1 MTACRECRPYR
12 PVHIEWSLGYR
23 QMMDDP
29 YDGAELS
36 VTASL
41 SGGTLRVGVVGDVDL
56 ASAPRL
62 EAMLDLA
69 RLDGVYRLELD
80 LSGVTF
86 FSCAG
91 IAAVHGAH
99 RDGLRLLLVAAAPSV
114 NRMLAL
120 FPASGRQLEAA

>member
-1 MTACRECRPYR
+1 M
-12 PVHIEWSLGYR
+12 V
-23 QMMDDP
+23 DP
-29 YDGAELS
+29 YDGAELC
-36 VTASL
+36 VTAWL
-41 SGGTLRVGVVGDVDL
+41 SSGTLHVGVAGDVDG

-62 EAMLDLA
+62 EAVLDLA

-91 IAAVHGAH
+91 FTVIHGAR
-99 RDGLRLLLVAAAPSV
+99 RDGLHMLLVAAAPSV

-120 FPASGRQLEAA
+120 FPTSGRQLDAA